1 MSGTGKPAFIGWVRE
16 QLDARDEKPLDEL
29 WRVLNA
35 KELPPM
41 TDREGLRFR
50 NLIRECQGQEPFKD
64 SEDPTQNHGSEK
76 KKQYQREWHARKKAE
91 RQAQL
96 Q

>member
-1 MSGTGKPAFIGWVRE
+1 MSGTGKSEFIGWVRE
-16 QLDARDEKPLDEL
+16 QLDAREEKPLDEL
-29 WRVLNA
+29 WRILNA
-35 KELPPM
+35 KELAPM

-50 NLIRECQGQEPFKD
+50 NLIRECQGKEPLRD
-64 SEDPTQNHGSEK
+64 SQDPTQSHNSENK
-76 KKQYQREWHARKKAE
+76 KKYQKEWRLRKKAE